1 MLQTLI
7 VAVGHDTSALP
18 PEIVITEEV
27 EAFAGHMEDDEDGKD
42 AAVRG

>member
-1 MLQTLI
+1 LVTTPQRYP
-7 VAVGHDTSALP
+7 H
-18 PEIVITEEV
+18 ITEEV